1 MGFMSYTFSL
11 VLLVGCLVSPGCKQ
25 SASSP
30 PLNVTFRASILGQ
43 GQVAVV
49 KNNSSHHLYNLKVV
63 GRNSQKGTSASVR
76 VTDHLSPGAT
86 TEVGWLEFERWI
98 PEPGETLEFYADD
111 YLLPRKVVIPP
122 IK

>member
-1 MGFMSYTFSL
+1 VYLKRCFLTLILAF
-11 VLLVGCLVSPGCKQ
+11 GCVSCLGCKQ
-25 SASSP
+25 SALPP

-49 KNNSSHHLYNLKVV
+49 KNNSSHHLYNVKVV
-63 GRNSQKGTSASVR
+63 GRNLKNAKSASVR
-76 VTDHLSPGAT
+76 LTDHLSPGAT

-111 YLLPRKVVIPP
+111 YLVPKIVVIPP